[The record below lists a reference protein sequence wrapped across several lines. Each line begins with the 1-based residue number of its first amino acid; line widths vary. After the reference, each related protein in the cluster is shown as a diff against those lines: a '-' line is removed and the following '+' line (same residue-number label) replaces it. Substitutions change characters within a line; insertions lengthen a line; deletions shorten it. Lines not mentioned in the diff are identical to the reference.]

1 MKRKRLLSL
10 ATAIIMA
17 GSMWAQDVY
26 IETDLTS
33 QFSSLTNWKN
43 WTGATG
49 YTATDFCPKVTTN
62 AGQEVQVCEKY
73 EGTCET
79 TGDIFHQTVTGLAAG
94 TYKIELYGGAAF
106 TFGRRF
112 GSAAFT
118 GDFSV
123 DTNNDYAAG
132 DHIDTGTGVYLYATT
147 ENDYQLE
154 IPIYYATNFPDGA
167 ATVVLNN
174 VVVGNSGQVT
184 IGLKKTSQSTNWH
197 VIQLKGVTATV
208 NATALLN
215 NLKTEANSLIQERG
229 DVTGTVL
236 DDLQTAI
243 DAEPS
248 AQTGEA
254 YSEVIENLK
263 TAIAAFKAAF
273 PSFDKLASAKNDAA
287 AYTREAWPYASD
299 AKWNALSDAV
309 NATANSAE
317 DAEAKA
323 AAIVTAYRQFV
334 ESNGK
339 AEGVADAVDF
349 TSSLSSSDANVNDWS
364 GIGKNQGQGYTD
376 GEGIVAPKYFDGGW
390 NANQGVNINLTQ
402 KVTLPAGRYL
412 LQITARASA
421 GLNQYTLSVGE
432 VSVDLPKEGADQS
445 IGTFGGGWSD
455 KWLEFESDG
464 SESTITLTAKSTASQ
479 QWISFNRL
487 RLVQLEEIVVPMAD
501 ENDYAALA
509 TAITDAEANTLGFDE
524 GEYAPYN
531 NVAALQAL
539 ADAKAI
545 DPNNADGNTK
555 EVVQNVTSALTSAT
569 WTPNASEVNA
579 IFDGSFEADYS
590 GQTGNINPIGWQ
602 RVKGAAADGY
612 NVRLMNGTNAGLA
625 ATTSGKAIFTK
636 QSAYYGYVDGYTM
649 PLNADTWYKVTFIY
663 GGWGDCKKDGYVSMA
678 GPDGAAVELTIT
690 DLPVDA
696 TNADSDP
703 NAWKS
708 YTALFKTGDAGNY
721 VLGLRKKKNDT
732 SGQSQYVYGDLSLV
746 KATTIDEGVKLA
758 AGKYAT
764 RIYPFAP
771 QPIDGIT
778 FYSCA
783 EAEGNALT
791 LVSVETP
798 EACVPYILGN
808 DAEGAT
814 EAISIEQAGVDIHV
828 NDTYTAGYLT
838 GVFAPKTLVAS
849 TEVSNY
855 VLQTQKDKNGND
867 KQSFYIVSESNIT
880 VPAYR
885 AYLTVP
891 TDVAGNVK
899 AFNLAVDDATAIN
912 ALDALTS
919 GAYEGIYTVDGM
931 KLNRIEKGVNILK
944 MADGT
949 TRKVVVK

>member
-33 QFSSLTNWKN
+33 QFSALTNWRN
-43 WTGATG
+43 WSGATG

-62 AGQEVQVCEKY
+62 AGQEVQVCERY
-73 EGTCET
+73 EETCAS
-79 TGDIFHQTVTGLAAG
+79 TGDVFYQTVSGLAAG

-106 TFGRRF
+106 TFGRGF
-112 GSAAFT
+112 GSMTFT
-118 GDFSV
+118 GEIGTGDGWGTHF
-123 DTNNDYAAG
+123 NEDYSAG
-132 DHIDTGTGVYLYATT
+132 QHIDNDTGVFLYATT
-147 ENDYQLE
+147 SEGNYELE

-167 ATVVLNN
+167 AEVVLNN
-174 VVVGNSGQVT
+174 VVVGNNGEVK

-197 VIQLKGVTATV
+197 VVQLKGVTATV

-215 NLKTEANSLIQERG
+215 NLRTEANSLIQ
-229 DVTGTVL
+229 DHSNVTGGVL
-236 DDLQTAI
+236 SDLSSAI
-243 DAEPS
+243 EAEPT

-254 YSEVIENLK
+254 YLVVIENLK
-263 TAIAAFKAAF
+263 TAIENFKAAY

-287 AYTREAWPYASD
+287 AYTRGAWPYASD
-299 AKWNALSDAV
+299 AKWNALSEAV

-339 AEGVADAVDF
+339 AEGVDDAVDF
-349 TSSLSSSDANVNDWS
+349 TSDLTSSDANVDDWS
-364 GIGKNQGQGYTD
+364 GIGKNQGEGYTD
-376 GEGIVAPKYFDGGW
+376 GEGNVAPKYFDGGW

-421 GLNQYTLSVGE
+421 GLDPYTLSVGE
-432 VSVDLPKEGADQS
+432 VSVDLPKEGADPS
-445 IGTFGGGWSD
+445 IGTFGRGWSD

-509 TAITDAEANTLGFDE
+509 TAITDAEANKLGFDE

-539 ADAKAI
+539 AAAKAI
-545 DPNNADGNTK
+545 DPDNTDGNTK

-590 GQTGNINPIGWQ
+590 GQTGNVNPIGWQ

-649 PLNADTWYKVTFIY
+649 PLNADTWYKVTFVY

-678 GPDGAAVELTIT
+678 DPNGAAVELTIS

-696 TNADSDP
+696 TNADSDA

-708 YTALFKTGDAGNY
+708 YTALFKTGAAGNY
-721 VLGLRKKKNDT
+721 VLGLRKKKYDT

-746 KATTIDEGVKLA
+746 KATPTTIDEGVELA

-771 QPIDGIT
+771 QAIDGIT

-783 EAEGNALT
+783 AADGNTLT
-791 LVSVETP
+791 LVPVGTP

-808 DAEGAT
+808 DAPGAT
-814 EAISIEQAGVDIHV
+814 EAISIEQTGVDIHV

-838 GVFAPKTLVAS
+838 GVFAATTVPVGS
-849 TEVSNY
+849 Y
-855 VLQTQKDKNGND
+855 VLQTQNG
-867 KQSFYIVSESNIT
+867 KQAFYKVEGEFTIDT
-880 VPAYR
+880 PYR
-885 AYLTVP
+885 AYLTK
-891 TDVAGNVK
+891 DSNVK
-899 AFNLAVDDATAIN
+899 AFNLGGDATAIN
-912 ALDALTS
+912 TLNALTS
-919 GAYEGIYTVDGM
+919 GAYEGIYSVDGV